1 MLETTI
7 YHAGNFDAL
16 SKIEKANGSLSGGS
30 NGHRFRHIAGPAKEI
45 RFLLALPGQLMISG
59 FGMGER
65 LWRLAGG
72 MTNMQLFDPET
83 VPKCRYCL
91 VWTRFEFPSQPCKI
105 GPK

>member
-45 RFLLALPGQLMISG
+45 RFLPALPGQLMISG
-59 FGMGER
+59 FGVGER
-65 LWRLAGG
+65 LWRLAGS
-72 MTNMQLFDPET
+72 MTNMQLFDP
-83 VPKCRYCL
+83 
-91 VWTRFEFPSQPCKI
+91 
-105 GPK
+105 